1 MLFINFGVQKKIDKM
16 RFKIGDK
23 IKFIDEVG
31 GGVVTGIIDT
41 RLVKVKT
48 DDGFEMPVM
57 TANLMP
63 DFRAMP
69 VDESATKTVP
79 PAMLPREEE
88 EPEFISDINP
98 WGKVKEENGV
108 YLAFEPHEQQ
118 WVLTGDMDIILL
130 NNTPYELLYN
140 LFLERDDKI
149 EGVDFNSVPA
159 NSKIVIETIGRDEV
173 DQWKSGYIQLLFH
186 SDKPDKVYL
195 PVHSVIDIKTGR
207 FFKEGSYHA
216 NTLMN
221 GKAIIVTV
229 ITQNALAVVSNSE
242 ADRKADIE
250 IAQNKAKSIKE
261 KQLIDK
267 YSTAQQ
273 EAVVDLHIGE
283 LIDNILGLSSLDM
296 LKIQIDTFKKV
307 LNSAITNDYKKVTF
321 IHGVG
326 NGVLKDAIIKDLEDY
341 EGLENRM
348 ASISKFGVG
357 AVDVVIKIKE

>member
-1 MLFINFGVQKKIDKM
+1 M

-23 IKFIDEVG
+23 VKFIDEVG

-63 DFRAMP
+63 DYRAMP
-69 VDESATKTVP
+69 EDNTQAQIIPVSNSST
-79 PAMLPREEE
+79 EEE

-118 WVLTGDMDIILL
+118 WILTGDMDVILL

-140 LFLERDDKI
+140 LFLERDNKI

-159 NSKIVIETIGRDEV
+159 NSKIVIETINREEV
-173 DQWKSGYIQLLFH
+173 EQWKSGYLQLLFH
-186 SDKPDKVYL
+186 SDSPEKVYL
-195 PVHSVIDIKTGR
+195 PVHSVIDIKTSR
-207 FFKEGSYHA
+207 FFKEGSYRA

-221 GKAIIVTV
+221 GRAIIVMV
-229 ITQNALAVVSNSE
+229 ITQNTLAVVSDSE
-242 ADRKADIE
+242 AARKSDPKIS
-250 IAQNKAKSIKE
+250 QNKAKSVKE

-267 YSTAQQ
+267 YRTAQQ

-283 LIDNILGLSSLDM
+283 LIDSILGLSSLDM

-307 LNSAITNDYKKVTF
+307 LESAITNDYQKVTF

-326 NGVLKDAIIKDLEDY
+326 NGVLKDAIIKELEDY

-357 AVDVVIKIKE
+357 AIDVVIKIKE